1 MIDRVQPRRAMAGSV
16 LLPVRSGDFKV
27 AAVSDT
33 VCVTPYQQYEP
44 DEPRG
49 WSPIAVALIATLVLL
64 LGLAGAVYGIQ
75 AANRRAPTPS
85 PSAVPQ
91 IFPTPTPAPAT
102 PTSGPVPT
110 ETGAPADAFPVPDV
124 TTGDFQAARKTI
136 RELRLG
142 WQLVF
147 EGTDP
152 ADGSVRATEPAA
164 GTKVKKGTTVK
175 IFVRG
180 AAPPATVPGVMGL
193 TCSQAA
199 GIIVEQG
206 LYPQYETGRE
216 GVVQSQSPSASD
228 PQTLRW
234 NDRVRI
240 SCGTS

>member
-1 MIDRVQPRRAMAGSV
+1 
-16 LLPVRSGDFKV
+16 
-27 AAVSDT
+27 
-33 VCVTPYQQYEP
+33 VTPYEPYEP

-49 WSPIAVALIATLVLL
+49 WSPIAVALIATVVLL
-64 LGLAGAVYGIQ
+64 LGLGGAIWGIQ
-75 AANRRAPTPS
+75 AASRRGPTPS
-85 PSAVPQ
+85 PSAMPQ
-91 IFPTPTPAPAT
+91 VFPTQTPAPVT
-102 PTSGPVPT
+102 PTTEPGPT
-110 ETGAPADAFPVPDV
+110 ETGAPADTFPVPDV
-124 TTGDFQAARKTI
+124 TTGDFQAARKKI

-164 GTKVKKGTTVK
+164 GSPVKKGTTVK

-180 AAPPATVPGVMGL
+180 AAPSATVPGVMGL
-193 TCSQAA
+193 PCSQAA

-206 LYPQYETGRE
+206 LYPQYDTGRE
-216 GVVQSQSPSASD
+216 GSVVSQSPLASD
-228 PQTLRW
+228 PQTLHW